1 MSIYTEE
8 HQIFQNS
15 IARFNEKEILPFI
28 DSWEKQSDFPS
39 EIFKKL
45 GDNGFLSILIP
56 EQLGGVGGDYLLA
69 SAWIEE
75 FGKIPAVGLTTA
87 INMHSLVITPALAKF
102 GSKAAL
108 DKWLPGALSGE
119 KIGAYAFTEPN
130 AGSDLT
136 QIQTKAVREGESYRI
151 NGSKIFITNGARA
164 DFVIVLAKTAA
175 EKGYQGY
182 TSFVVDTKSPG
193 FSVSRKL
200 SKLGWHSSD
209 TAELNFVDVIVPK
222 EMVLGDEGA
231 GWIQSMSSLE
241 WERIMLTL
249 NSIAGARECLKSTLE
264 YVKNRV
270 VFGKPLIEFELTK
283 DKLSNYSARLI
294 AARSYAHN
302 CVKLINSKKYCR
314 KEASLAKLNACELA
328 IEIANGC
335 LQLHGGYGY
344 TTEFRPERWLRDLR
358 LNTIGGG
365 TSEIMARIAAKEI
378 F

>member
-1 MSIYTEE
+1 
-8 HQIFQNS
+8 
-15 IARFNEKEILPFI
+15 
-28 DSWEKQSDFPS
+28 
-39 EIFKKL
+39 
-45 GDNGFLSILIP
+45 
-56 EQLGGVGGDYLLA
+56 
-69 SAWIEE
+69 
-75 FGKIPAVGLTTA
+75 
-87 INMHSLVITPALAKF
+87 
-102 GSKAAL
+102 
-108 DKWLPGALSGE
+108 
-119 KIGAYAFTEPN
+119 
-130 AGSDLT
+130 
-136 QIQTKAVREGESYRI
+136 
-151 NGSKIFITNGARA
+151 
-164 DFVIVLAKTAA
+164 
-175 EKGYQGY
+175 
-182 TSFVVDTKSPG
+182 
-193 FSVSRKL
+193 
-200 SKLGWHSSD
+200 
-209 TAELNFVDVIVPK
+209 
-222 EMVLGDEGA
+222 
-231 GWIQSMSSLE
+231 
-241 WERIMLTL
+241 MLTL